1 MAVAKP
7 YRFRPS
13 SVPCPNFEYS
23 DFWNIFA
30 PIFQECAF
38 LSQRTGSWGT
48 ILIHIF
54 KIQNFLIMSK
64 GNLLFG
70 QGRGKIGDLV
80 LTRVAGEQVA
90 RSRNRNP
97 KNPRTTKQMVQRAA
111 MATLVE
117 FFKRGNRNLF
127 KFAFESKKP
136 GESDYNAFV
145 RANINRVPVQSKKTL
160 RENGFVGG
168 EYIMTEGSLPQP
180 SFRFDVDAG
189 SGILNAYNLD
199 ADAESMTVGDLSKEI
214 IAQNGLQDGDIITI
228 VGISGKWAKTE
239 LDIVDA
245 KDSGVLVSGDG
256 SSIWNILQF
265 TLDVNSEELVS
276 SLGIFNMEG
285 YTPGSGEI
293 PFRYQLLNDVD
304 YTADAP
310 CMLTVIASR
319 VTPGGVLVS
328 TSTLACN
335 GHLKQNNI
343 FGSSDEWKIWVA
355 KHFMET
361 TAIDAPAE
369 DILKGSLSAN

>member
-1 MAVAKP
+1 
-7 YRFRPS
+7 
-13 SVPCPNFEYS
+13 
-23 DFWNIFA
+23 
-30 PIFQECAF
+30 
-38 LSQRTGSWGT
+38 
-48 ILIHIF
+48 
-54 KIQNFLIMSK
+54 MSK

-145 RANINRVPVQSKKTL
+145 RANINRVPIQSKKTL

-180 SFRFDVDAG
+180 QFTF
-189 SGILNAYNLD
+189 D
-199 ADAESMTVGDLSKEI
+199 ADMDCGALNVDKLEGDADTLTIGDLSKEI
-214 IAQNGLQDGDIITI
+214 IRQNGLQDGDILTF
-228 VGISGKWAKTE
+228 VGISASRAKTE

-245 KDSGVLVSGDG
+245 KEAGELVSGDG
-256 SSIWNILQF
+256 ATQWVIMQF
-265 TLDVNSEELVS
+265 TLDINSEELLET
-276 SLGIFNMEG
+276 LGMFDMKNYGE
-285 YTPGSGEI
+285 YPGVV
-293 PFRYQLLNDVD
+293 PFKATLLNSCS
-304 YTADAP
+304 YTTNEP
-310 CMLTVIASR
+310 CMLAVIASR
-319 VTPGGVLVS
+319 VTSSGVLVS
-328 TSTLACN
+328 TSSLKCN
-335 GHLKQNNI
+335 DHLEDNNVI
-343 FGSSDEWKIWVA
+343 GLSDEWKIWVA
-355 KHFMET
+355 KHYMET

-369 DILKGSLSAN
+369 DILKGSLSEN

>member
-7 YRFRPS
+7 SRFRPS

-38 LSQRTGSWGT
+38 LSQRTGTWGAKQ
-48 ILIHIF
+48 IHIF

-180 SFRFDVDAG
+180 AFAFDDSYEFGALMV
-189 SGILNAYNLD
+189 SP
-199 ADAESMTVGDLSKEI
+199 ADISADEYTIGDLSRAI
-214 IAQNGLQDGDIITI
+214 IALNGLQDGDIITL
-228 VGISGKWAKTE
+228 VGIENGEAYPNASLEQAKEEGILVRDEGATKWH
-239 LDIVDA
+239 IR
-245 KDSGVLVSGDG
+245 
-256 SSIWNILQF
+256 QF
-265 TLDVNSEELVS
+265 TLDVNSKALAS
-276 SLGIFNMEG
+276 TLDFLNMQKYAGGDNAIFLANDFLGGNSATDG
-285 YTPGSGEI
+285 
-293 PFRYQLLNDVD
+293 V
-304 YTADAP
+304 AV
-310 CMLTVIASR
+310 MLGVIASR
-319 VTPGGVLVS
+319 VTTSGVLVS
-328 TSTLACN
+328 TSQLVCSTL
-335 GHLKQNNI
+335 LSTNNEI
-343 FGSSDEWKIWVA
+343 GLSDEWKIWVA
-355 KHFMET
+355 KHYMET

-369 DILKGSLSAN
+369 DILKGSLSEN

>member
-1 MAVAKP
+1 
-7 YRFRPS
+7 
-13 SVPCPNFEYS
+13 
-23 DFWNIFA
+23 
-30 PIFQECAF
+30 
-38 LSQRTGSWGT
+38 
-48 ILIHIF
+48 
-54 KIQNFLIMSK
+54 MSK

-180 SFRFDVDAG
+180 LFKYSGEYEWGALSVAAQNIGPDAYT
-189 SGILNAYNLD
+189 I
-199 ADAESMTVGDLSKEI
+199 GDLSKAL
-214 IAQNGLQDGDIITI
+214 IAVNGLMDGDIIT
-228 VGISGKWAKTE
+228 
-239 LDIVDA
+239 
-245 KDSGVLVSGDG
+245 LVCIEDG
-256 SSIWNILQF
+256 SANPINSLDGAIEAGQLVTLGSTSKWHIRQF
-265 TLDVNSEELVS
+265 TLDVNSTVLASTLDFLDISQYAAGDKE
-276 SLGIFNMEG
+276 IF
-285 YTPGSGEI
+285 
-293 PFRYQLLNDVD
+293 F
-304 YTADAP
+304 TADFSGDNGYSDEAAI
-310 CMLTVIASR
+310 MLGVIASR
-319 VTPGGVLVS
+319 VTPSGVLVS
-328 TSTLACN
+328 TSQLVCN
-335 GHLKQNNI
+335 SALEHSNTVGI
-343 FGSSDEWKIWVA
+343 SDAWKIWVA

-369 DILKGSLSAN
+369 DILKGSLSEN